1 MDVKTMD
8 VPTSASIRQDL
19 NHSVKSSSNM
29 PVRVK
34 AVINI
39 FSALLSFP
47 AIAKDPIFDQLKNN
61 PKLEF
66 LFIILDLY
74 KQTPDIKPSR
84 VIESLDSDQ
93 MKGYFS
99 EAVVAGL
106 ELSEKNAIK
115 LVVDCVDIL
124 LKNQKDREQILKD
137 KYNVSSIS
145 PAERRDLQ
153 QIILKKQEITD
164 DDRNWLEK
172 LSSKQD

>member
-1 MDVKTMD
+1 
-8 VPTSASIRQDL
+8 
-19 NHSVKSSSNM
+19 
-29 PVRVK
+29 
-34 AVINI
+34 
-39 FSALLSFP
+39 
-47 AIAKDPIFDQLKNN
+47 
-61 PKLEF
+61 
-66 LFIILDLY
+66 
-74 KQTPDIKPSR
+74 
-84 VIESLDSDQ
+84 
-93 MKGYFS
+93 
-99 EAVVAGL
+99 VVAGL

-164 DDRNWLEK
+164 DDRNWLKK